1 MINKATDEKPEIQH
15 QRTKQYHD
23 QVTAGDG
30 KFNFSLIKQPLHEK
44 TVKGNQAN
52 VTRWAPSKSTGERY
66 KKVNVLNSE
75 DVSETLCKLLKL
87 QAASEVD
94 IELFDGNVL
103 NYHHFMTL
111 FKEVVESKLED
122 PRGRLIR
129 LLKYTSGEAKE
140 LINHCIQL
148 PSSEDFKYAKYLL
161 EKVYGNPQKILA
173 SYRKEIEQWPQ
184 IRFGDTRVFRKLKLP
199 KGSGISKSGISKHC
213 ASF

>member
-15 QRTKQYHD
+15 QRTKQCHYD

-30 KFNFSLIKQPLHEK
+30 KFSFSLIKQALHEK

-52 VTRWAPSKSTGERY
+52 VTRWAPSKSTVERY

-87 QAASEVD
+87 QAAPEVD
-94 IELFDGNVL
+94 MELFDGNVL
-103 NYHHFMTL
+103 NYHHFMAL
-111 FKEVVESKLED
+111 FKEDVESKLED

-148 PSSEDFKYAKYLL
+148 PSIEGFKYAKYLL
-161 EKVYGNPQKILA
+161 EKVYGIPQKILA
-173 SYRKEIEQWPQ
+173 SYRKEIKQWPQ
-184 IRFGDTRVFRKLKLP
+184 IRFGDTRAFQKFHTFLLK
-199 KGSGISKSGISKHC
+199 
-213 ASF
+213 